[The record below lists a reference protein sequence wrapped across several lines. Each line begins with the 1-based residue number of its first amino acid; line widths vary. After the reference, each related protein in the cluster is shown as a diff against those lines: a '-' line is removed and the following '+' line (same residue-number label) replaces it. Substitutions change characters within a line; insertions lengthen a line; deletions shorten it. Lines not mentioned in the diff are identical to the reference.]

1 MKCPRHLGHS
11 RHFSSCPSCL
21 TPDLAPPGPTLV
33 PLFLGWPRL
42 WAAAGKKAQSLEELP
57 DPTALSSVCAR
68 PPPPPR
74 GWVFLCISVSICFFL
89 FSSLFPSFPFPFSR
103 SLSLPF
109 LTFSVV
115 SVPFSQSLCL
125 PELCFFVLSEFELCL
140 AKDLGVSPEVTP
152 GLTY

>member
-21 TPDLAPPGPTLV
+21 TPDLAPPEPTLV

-68 PPPPPR
+68 PPPSSK
-74 GWVFLCISVSICFFL
+74 GMGLSLHFCLYLFFSLL
-89 FSSLFPSFPFPFSR
+89 FSLPFLSFPFL

-125 PELCFFVLSEFELCL
+125 LTLCFFVLSEFELCL
-140 AKDLGVSPEVTP
+140 AKDLGVSPEVTS